1 MTAWVRATRGARRP
15 VRGAATAAAAIAAL
29 LALVAA
35 PGAVAAESW
44 GRTLVATHTVP
55 RDEIAQ
61 FNAFRMKAR
70 DPNQSTLEN
79 ILAQDSVAW
88 VAPALDVVQKDNP
101 YRIVIRVEAE
111 VTGPDATSLFLA
123 GWTRL
128 DKHGEPDGPTAMI
141 PVAGLGGAGESVAG
155 GPARLVKAAASGPV
169 SFKADGSVVPS
180 IELSRKQGLRFER
193 VEVEIWSGLPE
204 ATWREWLFGWQSAL
218 IGLVMLGLWFFWFRK
233 RD

>member
-1 MTAWVRATRGARRP
+1 MTGIAAGVRAIP
-15 VRGAATAAAAIAAL
+15 AAAALAAL
-29 LALVAA
+29 VLLGAA
-35 PGAVAAESW
+35 PAASAAESW
-44 GRTLVATHTVP
+44 GRTLVRTHIVP

-70 DPNQSTLEN
+70 EPNQSTLEN

-88 VAPALDVVQKDNP
+88 SMPPLDVVQKDNP

-128 DKHGEPDGPTAMI
+128 DQYGEPDGPTAMGT
-141 PVAGLGGAGESVAG
+141 VAGLGGPGEAAG
-155 GPARLVKAAASGPV
+155 GGAPRLVKTAAAGPV
-169 SFKADGSVVPS
+169 SFKADGRVVPS

-204 ATWREWLFGWQSAL
+204 TTWRELFFGWQSAL
-218 IGLVMLGLWFFWFRK
+218 IGLTMLGLWFLWFRK